1 MKRDTTHLFGT
12 FLWWKL
18 SEFLR
23 VTKNYV
29 HVFVKRHEPPDE
41 LATVLD
47 SDPHSYLGDRERR
60 RERERKKALV
70 YLEEMERVC
79 VFSLFR
85 LIQKSAP
92 GRVDRLTEV
101 DVVQHL

>member
-60 RERERKKALV
+60 RERER
-70 YLEEMERVC
+70 ERERESISLLGGEGEGVC
-79 VFSLFR
+79 I
-85 LIQKSAP
+85 LIVQ
-92 GRVDRLTEV
+92 VDSKECSGTR
-101 DVVQHL
+101 